1 ARIENH
7 YFSHGGFFDPEQLV
21 DRAETLNG
29 IPGIIVQGRYDMV
42 TPVRTAWEL
51 SQRWEDSVLQIV
63 EAAGHAADEPA
74 IASALVEATDSV
86 RVRGESRGIGGPRSL
101 CQGGHPVESVAWISS
116 SPEPRMPQCPLSRPS
131 PKPSTASVRSSPDPM
146 PPSAAGASSPPHRS
160 RPAPWNWAST

>member
-1 ARIENH
+1 
-7 YFSHGGFFDPEQLV
+7 
-21 DRAETLNG
+21 
-29 IPGIIVQGRYDMV
+29 VQGRYDMV

-74 IASALVEATDSV
+74 IASALVDATDSF
-86 RVRGESRGIGGPRSL
+86 RVLVDNRGIDDPRSL
-101 CQGGHPVESVAWISS
+101 SPGGQPVESIAWISS

-131 PKPSTASVRSSPDPM
+131 PNPSTASVRSSPDPLL
-146 PPSAAGASSPPHRS
+146 PSAAGAPSPPHRS